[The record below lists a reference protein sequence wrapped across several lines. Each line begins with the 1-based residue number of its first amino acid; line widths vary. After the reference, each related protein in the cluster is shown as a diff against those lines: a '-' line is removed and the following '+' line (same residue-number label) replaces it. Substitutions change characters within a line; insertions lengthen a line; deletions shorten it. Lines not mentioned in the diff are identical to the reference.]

1 MTQVWD
7 FVADLARAK
16 KGFLEIKKTV
26 YTGYGDKA
34 LKKTAIYAI
43 LKKAIAGKNT
53 DDQHHLNL
61 KKMVT
66 TTSLIAF
73 VATVVEKDRRQCI
86 QVLAAAYGVS
96 IYTIHSILHNNLG
109 LEKKSTRCVP
119 KFLSA
124 EQKEERIRTCIAFF
138 GTIQRQS
145 MAMLD
150 KIVKMDEMIV
160 CHHTPEIKNQSM

>member
-1 MTQVWD
+1 MVD
-7 FVADLARAK
+7 
-16 KGFLEIKKTV
+16 TV
-26 YTGYGDKA
+26 YGDKA
-34 LKKTAIYAI
+34 LKKTAIYVI

-61 KKMVT
+61 KKTVT
-66 TTSLIAF
+66 TTSLIAS

-86 QVLAAAYGVS
+86 QVLAAAHGVS

-119 KFLSA
+119 KLLCA
-124 EQKEERIRTCIAFF
+124 ELKEECIRTCTAFI

-150 KIVKMDEMIV
+150 KIVKMDETIV
-160 CHHTPEIKNQSM
+160 CRHAPETKNQSM

>member
-1 MTQVWD
+1 MV
-7 FVADLARAK
+7 
-16 KGFLEIKKTV
+16 
-26 YTGYGDKA
+26 YGDKA

-61 KKMVT
+61 KETVMT
-66 TTSLIAF
+66 TNLAS

-86 QVLAAAYGVS
+86 QVLAAAHGVS

-119 KFLSA
+119 KLLSA
-124 EQKEERIRTCIAFF
+124 EQKEECIRTCIAFI
-138 GTIQRQS
+138 GTIQHQS

-150 KIVKMDEMIV
+150 KIVKMDETIV
-160 CHHTPEIKNQSM
+160 CHHTPETKNQSM